1 MRVITDEENE
11 REIDGQV
18 LHHLKEVH
26 YWMAHLPERYG
37 SAYKIIQTTIDQI
50 KKGAG
55 IE

>member
-1 MRVITDEENE
+1 MRVITDEENAI
-11 REIDGQV
+11 EIDSHV
-18 LHHLKEVH
+18 LFHLEEAY

-50 KKGAG
+50 KKGEG